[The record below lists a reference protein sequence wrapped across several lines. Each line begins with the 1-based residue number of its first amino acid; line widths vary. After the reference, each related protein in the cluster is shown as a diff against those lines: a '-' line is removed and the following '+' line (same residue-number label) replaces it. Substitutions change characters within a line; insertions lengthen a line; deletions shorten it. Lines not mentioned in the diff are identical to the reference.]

1 MGRLLSFPWRSFF
14 LRLYDKAFDTDIFG
28 SAAQIAF
35 YFSFSLFPLL
45 YSLISG
51 LGLILESTD
60 ELRLQLFGY
69 LEKVMPSSAYQLV
82 DYTLNE
88 TIDGSTGRKITIG
101 LAVAIWSV
109 SAGID
114 SLRNTLNKV
123 YELKETR
130 PWWRLK
136 LQSLVYTVCGMLLI
150 SLTMLVTF
158 YGSQMVSKAL
168 DSLSINFDLPILHIF
183 IQWSLIFLILL
194 FAFELFYNLLPN
206 YSEFEWEWI
215 SVGTLVGIV
224 IWLIA
229 TGGFRVYLQY
239 FNTYNRTY
247 GSLGAVII
255 LMLWLY
261 ISGASILIGG
271 AINAVLSELRVVSTK
286 K

>member
-1 MGRLLSFPWRSFF
+1 MSRFVDFKWRSFF
-14 LRLYDKAFDTDIFG
+14 QRLYDKAFDTDIFG

-51 LGLILESTD
+51 LGLVLESTD
-60 ELRLQLFGY
+60 ELRLQVFGY
-69 LEKVMPSSAYQLV
+69 LEHVMPSSAYELV
-82 DYTLNE
+82 DFTLEE
-88 TIDGSTGRKITIG
+88 TIAGSTGRKITLG

-130 PWWRLK
+130 AWWRLK
-136 LQSLVYTVCGMLLI
+136 LQSIIYTVCGMIIIGSLLLI
-150 SLTMLVTF
+150 TF
-158 YGSQMVSKAL
+158 YGSQLISKAL
-168 DSLSINFDLPILHIF
+168 ISFSLNLDFPILHIL
-183 IQWSLIFLILL
+183 IQWILIFLLLL

-206 YSEFEWEWI
+206 YPEFEWEWI
-215 SVGTLVGIV
+215 SIGTLIAIV
-224 IWLIA
+224 IWVAA
-229 TGGFRVYLQY
+229 TGGFKLYLQY

-261 ISGASILIGG
+261 IAGASILIGG
-271 AINAVLSELRVVSTK
+271 AINAVLSELKSNTK
-286 K
+286 KK